1 MPTAPQFSHHLA
13 RLIGPRPTWPF
24 DMTPDE
30 EKIMGEHSEYIQK
43 LVRQKK
49 VLVAGPCFDPVFG
62 LMILNVGNK
71 EDAQQILNN
80 DPSVKTGLMR
90 YELQPM
96 RASFIAEI
104 PDPER
109 YVTNPSDRILRAETV
124 VPASL
129 SDVWKAWTTT
139 DGIKSFFSDHATID
153 YRLGGK
159 FEVLFLMDRPYGE
172 QGSEDCRIL
181 SYLPMSMLSFEWN
194 TPPEFGSLRDKRTVV
209 VLQFEEIGPRETRV
223 ILTEHGWGIGPEWDA
238 VYNYFNRAWPFV
250 LANLKASFSK

>member
-1 MPTAPQFSHHLA
+1 MPTPSLPHHLA
-13 RLIGPRPTWPF
+13 RLIGPRSTWPF
-24 DMTPDE
+24 DMTADE
-30 EKIMGEHSEYIQK
+30 EKIMSEHSEYIKK

-49 VLVAGPCFDPVFG
+49 VLLAGPCFDPVFG
-62 LMILNVGNK
+62 LMILNVGNN
-71 EDAQQILNN
+71 EDAQQILDN
-80 DPSVKTGLMR
+80 DPSIKSGLMT

-109 YVTNPSDRILRAETV
+109 YVENPSDRILRTETV

-139 DGIKSFFSDHATID
+139 DGIKSFFSDHATIELK
-153 YRLGGK
+153 LGGK

-194 TPPEFGSLRDKRTVV
+194 TPPEFGPLRDIRTVV
-209 VLQFEEIGPRETRV
+209 VLQFEELGPREVRV
-223 ILTEHGWGIGPEWDA
+223 ILTEHGWGTGPEWDA
-238 VYNYFNRAWPFV
+238 VYDYFNRAWPFV
-250 LANLKASFSK
+250 LKNLKESFS